1 MLATVLRER
10 PKWRAAALWLL
21 PWFKTQVRI
30 SSRSATG
37 YTFLSLRF
45 LEISFKYSG
54 RLGKV
59 AHFSGSEW
67 PSISIAFTACTI
79 SMHQALQRPTSF
91 QRNSHDGLMTHPCQ
105 PPLPESGLL
114 RHFALSTVPC

>member
-10 PKWRAAALWLL
+10 PKWRAAALWLW
-21 PWFKTQVRI
+21 PWIKTQVRI

-45 LEISFKYSG
+45 LEISFKYSV

-67 PSISIAFTACTI
+67 PSISIAFTLPQPA
-79 SMHQALQRPTSF
+79 F
-91 QRNSHDGLMTHPCQ
+91 QRQPAAQARQSAAQNSPH
-105 PPLPESGLL
+105 
-114 RHFALSTVPC
+114 ALYPAP

>member
-21 PWFKTQVRI
+21 PWIKTQVRM

-37 YTFLSLRF
+37 YTFLYLRS

-54 RLGKV
+54 LLGPV
-59 AHFSGSEW
+59 AHFWISEW
-67 PSISIAFTACTI
+67 LTLMIAFTSGDAERTHVFP
-79 SMHQALQRPTSF
+79 SQRSERLTEEGIHHWF
-91 QRNSHDGLMTHPCQ
+91 
-105 PPLPESGLL
+105 
-114 RHFALSTVPC
+114 

>member
-21 PWFKTQVRI
+21 PWIKTQVRM

-37 YTFLSLRF
+37 YTFLSLRS

-54 RLGKV
+54 FVGPV
-59 AHFSGSEW
+59 AHFWISEW
-67 PSISIAFTACTI
+67 LTLMIAFTREGLVQWPA
-79 SMHQALQRPTSF
+79 HNWQVGQR
-91 QRNSHDGLMTHPCQ
+91 
-105 PPLPESGLL
+105 SGLK
-114 RHFALSTVPC
+114 RQQTVR